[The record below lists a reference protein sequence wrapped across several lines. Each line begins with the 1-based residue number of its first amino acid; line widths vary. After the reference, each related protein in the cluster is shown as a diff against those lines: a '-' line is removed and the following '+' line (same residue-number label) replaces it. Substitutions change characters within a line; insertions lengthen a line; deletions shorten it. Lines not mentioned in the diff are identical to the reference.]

1 MQRFVPLLVLILG
14 TLLAAFRLER
24 QESPAEVVESCV
36 QAVHEFLQALP
47 PEQRELG
54 FFAYDDAEQRELW
67 SNLPEGMFERRG
79 WRLGDLS
86 PEAQVKTWD
95 ILRSF
100 LSEEGFGMV
109 RANVLCDEVLRIRHG
124 RPSPL
129 YGADEFFLSFLGTPS
144 NSAPWI
150 LQFGGH
156 HLALDAHFSEGRIVL
171 NPMMNGGNPMNF
183 EWPPIDKDNSQADE
197 TLEVRQMSREIE
209 IAFELAVS
217 LTPEQRK
224 RAILS
229 GDHVDW
235 KFGPQRSVPLE
246 PTEEG
251 VPASALDDDLR
262 ALLSRIL
269 AERVE
274 VLHPAHSAA
283 VMDELDEELDQ
294 TWFAWYGP
302 TAAGSAASYRIQGPS
317 VLLEF
322 APQGRA
328 SAAMGHVH
336 AIYWD
341 PGLER

>member
-1 MQRFVPLLVLILG
+1 MQRFVPLAILILG

-24 QESPAEVVESCV
+24 QATPTEVIEDCVE
-36 QAVHEFLQALP
+36 AVHEFLQSLP
-47 PEQRELG
+47 ADQRAAG
-54 FFAYDDAEQRELW
+54 FFSYDDQEQRELW
-67 SNLPEGMFERRG
+67 SNLPEGMFERKG

-86 PEAQVKTWD
+86 PEARNKAWD

-100 LSEEGFGMV
+100 LSEDGFEMA

-129 YGADEFFLSFLGTPS
+129 YGSDEFFLSFLGTPS
-144 NSAPWI
+144 ATEPWI

-156 HLALDAHFSEGRIVL
+156 HLALDAHFSGGRILL

-183 EWPPIDKDNSQADE
+183 EWPLIDKDDSRPDE
-197 TLEVRQMSREIE
+197 TLEVRQMSREID
-209 IAFELAVS
+209 IAFELAAS
-217 LTPEQRK
+217 LSPEQRK
-224 RAILS
+224 RAVLAEEHI
-229 GDHVDW
+229 DW
-235 KFGPQRSVPLE
+235 KFGPQRTVPIE
-246 PTEEG
+246 PAEEG
-251 VPASALDDDLR
+251 LPASALDADQR
-262 ALLSRIL
+262 TLLTAIL

-274 VLHPAHSAA
+274 VLHPAHSAP
-283 VMDELDEELDQ
+283 VMDELEAELDR